1 FAVFGLALIG
11 MSLTSFASVPV
22 EYFMV
27 MYVIVQATQGVTG
40 GTMQV
45 LGTDLSPNTGRGR
58 FFGIWR
64 MISQLGATITPAIFA
79 FIADTFGYGSGF
91 IYLALCAGGVALGV
105 GVVLGD

>member
-1 FAVFGLALIG
+1 MIVPGFSLFAIALVC
-11 MSLTSFASVPV
+11 MSFTSFASLPI

-45 LGTDLSPNTGRGR
+45 LGGDLSPNAGRGK

-64 MISQLGATITPAIFA
+64 GISQIGAMITRRSSRSWLTASATAQGLSI
-79 FIADTFGYGSGF
+79 
-91 IYLALCAGGVALGV
+91 
-105 GVVLGD
+105 